1 MAACPGS
8 SINIIYK
15 RHTCMRLRI
24 HWARMHRRSFHRIR
38 RCLIGSEVTLPLLR
52 KQAKHYVHWPGISLH
67 RLATHNT
74 GVLIVCDKSNEF
86 MHSCVEKMSS
96 FLLNLK
102 QIEPMTMILVY
113 SVKKTV
119 LSSKRM
125 HNYSNFPQALLLL
138 YCLSVCAL
146 YWPFHGSCCLNEFEW
161 KIVGY

>member
-1 MAACPGS
+1 
-8 SINIIYK
+8 
-15 RHTCMRLRI
+15 
-24 HWARMHRRSFHRIR
+24 
-38 RCLIGSEVTLPLLR
+38 
-52 KQAKHYVHWPGISLH
+52 
-67 RLATHNT
+67 
-74 GVLIVCDKSNEF
+74 

-146 YWPFHGSCCLNEFEW
+146 Y
-161 KIVGY
+161 